1 MDLLKLSK
9 KAIQH
14 PLYYTNFFVLFVTTF
29 ILLIVGLSVA
39 YTLGLATMESRE
51 NPDSCNFKQSKKF
64 NGDVSSTNN
73 AIFQLD
79 YKGNASCVLSAFF
92 SWKNSENIDSVW
104 IYNPEGEI
112 EVIEPTNGQSFVDFS
127 KNSPL
132 TTGRYRFVIKA
143 DTTSALRYSGNI
155 SIK

>member
-9 KAIQH
+9 KAIRH
-14 PLYYTNFFVLFVTTF
+14 PLHYTNFFVLFVTTF

-39 YTLGLATMESRE
+39 CVLGWATTDSRE
-51 NPDSCNFKQSKKF
+51 NPGGCNFKQSRKF
-64 NGDVSSTNN
+64 NGDVSATNN

-79 YKGNASCVLSAFF
+79 YKGNGTCVLSAIF
-92 SWKNSENIDSVW
+92 SWKSAKGIDSVW
-104 IYNPEGEI
+104 VYNPEGKI
-112 EVIEPTNGQSFVDFS
+112 EVIEPTNGQNSVGFS
-127 KNSPL
+127 EASPL

-143 DTTSALRYSGNI
+143 NTTSALKYSGNI